1 MIFTVFRYLILI
13 SIDFYYMYF
22 IYSLALVS
30 IEKIYQTLKAVF
42 DHISKHLEV
51 RQKYSAA
58 RRVFNPLLGVWKR
71 GQTRSIVFGILL
83 QSLLVTSTYSG
94 ALYKPDAGSS
104 VATEWGS
111 WSNSISSGMYLKS
124 STFPLSSN
132 SVPSHSSYSTSAVA
146 ESK

>member
-1 MIFTVFRYLILI
+1 MFGNVVKHAPI
-13 SIDFYYMYF
+13 
-22 IYSLALVS
+22 
-30 IEKIYQTLKAVF
+30 VF
-42 DHISKHLEV
+42 D
-51 RQKYSAA
+51 
-58 RRVFNPLLGVWKR
+58 
-71 GQTRSIVFGILL
+71 ILL
-83 QSLLVTSTYSG
+83 QALLVTSTYSG

-146 ESK
+146 ESKRKTVLIHICVAQINTGFLPILGTNNSIQIPL